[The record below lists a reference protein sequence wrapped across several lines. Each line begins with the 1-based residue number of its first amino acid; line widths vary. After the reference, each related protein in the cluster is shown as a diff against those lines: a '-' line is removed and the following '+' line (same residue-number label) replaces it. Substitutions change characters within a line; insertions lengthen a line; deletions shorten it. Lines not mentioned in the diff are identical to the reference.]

1 MCDVCG
7 LACAPA
13 STTVRRRPQPSPTR
27 PPMTLPEDVNLA
39 EVRDAARRLEGQIER
54 TPCLHSRTLSAI
66 TGADV
71 WVKFENLQFTA
82 SFKERGALNR
92 LCLLDDAQR
101 ARGVIAASAGNHA
114 QGLAYHAQR
123 LGIPAVIVMPRHS
136 PAVKIARTEGFGA
149 EVVLVGDNFD
159 QARTHAQDLARERAL
174 TTVHP
179 YDDAAV
185 IAGQGTV
192 ALELFEQ
199 MPPPDVVL
207 VAVGGG
213 GLISGIA
220 CVADALSPKTQVIG
234 VQSARYP
241 GMYNRFHRTNEPEQR
256 GTIAEGIAVLEP
268 GALNVEI
275 TRRLVADVLL
285 VDEERIEQAI
295 LLLLEVEK
303 TVAEGAGA
311 AGLAGLLAN
320 RERFAGK
327 RVATILCGGNI
338 DPILLTGILE
348 RGMVRSG
355 RLARIRIELRD
366 VPGALA
372 ELTTLLADLQANI
385 EEVHHQRTFSTM
397 PLHNAEVDVV
407 IQTRGT
413 AHVAQVLAA
422 LGGAGYRARRLEAGG

>member
-1 MCDVCG
+1 MT
-7 LACAPA
+7 
-13 STTVRRRPQPSPTR
+13 STSPPSPAV
-27 PPMTLPEDVNLA
+27 DLA
-39 EVRDAARRLEGQIER
+39 SIRDAARRIDGQVER

-66 TGADV
+66 VGAEV
-71 WVKFENLQFTA
+71 WIKFENLQFTA

-92 LCLLDDAQR
+92 LTMLDAAGR
-101 ARGVIAASAGNHA
+101 AGGVIAASAGNHA

-136 PAVKIARTEGFGA
+136 PAVKIERTEGFGA
-149 EVVLVGDNFD
+149 EVVLFGDNFD
-159 QARTHAQDLARERAL
+159 QAREHAHRLAQERAL
-174 TTVHP
+174 TIVHP
-179 YDDAAV
+179 YDDPAV

-192 ALELFEQ
+192 GLELFEQ
-199 MPPPDVVL
+199 MPAPDVVL

-220 CVADALSPKTQVIG
+220 CVARDLSPQTAVVG

-241 GMYNRFHRTNEPEQR
+241 GMYNRFHQASHPEQR

-268 GALNVEI
+268 GALNIEM
-275 TRRLVADVLL
+275 TRRLVDDVLL
-285 VDEERIEQAI
+285 VDEDRIEQAI

-320 RERFAGK
+320 RDRFAGK
-327 RVATILCGGNI
+327 RVATVLCGGNI
-338 DPILLTGILE
+338 DPILLTGILG

-372 ELTTLLADLQANI
+372 DLTTRLADLQANI

-397 PLHNAEVDVV
+397 PLQNAEVDVV
-407 IQTRGT
+407 IQTRGK
-413 AHVAQVLAA
+413 AHVAQVLAS
-422 LGGAGYRARRLEAGG
+422 LSQAGYQARGIQAGR